1 MFGHRNDIYIYMA
14 NLDQFRG
21 NDINAVRS
29 VAPAL
34 LFVYV
39 TWCPHCRNAYPLMEN
54 VAKALGQTVPVYG
67 VDGDKN
73 TRLVKQLGVSSY
85 PTILLVTKDGGIK
98 KFDGERS
105 LDAII
110 GHVCAHGLQG
120 EYCGLPA

>member
-1 MFGHRNDIYIYMA
+1 MA